1 MPPMSKRTY
10 SFLLILIFLSS
21 CFSKKKT
28 YEAVRVRGSDSEVNL
43 VQALAESYMNK
54 DSAVSIGVTGGGSGA
69 GIAGLINRKTD
80 LANSSRAFT
89 KEESYYAAKRNI
101 KPYPIIFAL
110 DAIAIVVH
118 KDNPLNAIALSDI
131 SNIYSGKIAQWKDLK
146 GGTGKIVTYGRQ
158 SSSGTYLYFR
168 ETIVKDEYVNNMI
181 GMSGTA
187 QIVEAIKSDKNGIG
201 YVSSGYLSPEILKE
215 VKVLKV
221 SESSQSP
228 EYDPID
234 RQNIEKSLYPIIRP
248 LLQYTN
254 NAPSGKL
261 LQFIQYELSDE
272 GVGIV
277 KKNGFQKV
285 SGKFLQHNSKLLLA
299 DK

>member
-1 MPPMSKRTY
+1 MKKILLQ
-10 SFLLILIFLSS
+10 SFLLFSVCLCS

-54 DSAVSIGVTGGGSGA
+54 DNAVSIGVTGGGSGA
-69 GIAGLINRKTD
+69 GIAGLINKKTD
-80 LANSSRAFT
+80 LANSSREFT
-89 KEESYYAAKRNI
+89 KEESYYAAKRGV

-118 KDNPLNAIALSDI
+118 KDNPLNTISMQDI
-131 SNIYSGKIAQWKDLK
+131 SSIYSGKTTEWKKLK
-146 GGTGKIVTYGRQ
+146 GVEGRIITYGRQ

-168 ETIVKDEYVNNMI
+168 ENIVKDEYITNMI

-187 QIVEAIKSDKNGIG
+187 QIVEAVKSDRNGIG
-201 YVSSGYLSPEILKE
+201 YVSSGYLSPEILKQ

-221 SESSQSP
+221 KENAQAQD
-228 EYDPID
+228 YNPID
-234 RQNIEKSLYPIIRP
+234 KQNIEKSLYPIIRP

-261 LQFIQYELSDE
+261 LQFIHYELSDA
-272 GVGIV
+272 GVEIIE
-277 KKNGFQKV
+277 KNGFQKV
-285 SGKFLQHNSKLLLA
+285 SGKFLQKNTQLLLA